1 MNENTAPVNAVAHR
15 SAAPPAR
22 SAKADVRSVLER
34 MKPQIAAALPRH
46 ITPDRM
52 LRVALTAVNS
62 TPALLKCDQTTLLS
76 CVMQCAQ
83 LGLEPGGVLGHAYLI
98 PYGDKCQ
105 LIVGYKGLLDL
116 ARRSGQILDIW
127 SNVVYENE
135 SFEHEA
141 GLDRLLKHK
150 PLPPSKRG
158 ERRVGVYA
166 VAKLKDGSSHH
177 EWLWIEEVDAIRKR
191 SRAGNSGPW
200 VTDYDEMARKTAI
213 RRLAKYLPISVE
225 FARAAALDEA
235 HEMGLPTADL
245 DVAEFT
251 VEDAKPEPPTME
263 KALAAPAQSPSQVKD
278 EEKPVEKPAPAKV
291 EEKAPEASNADEN
304 LDKKRETVAQ
314 ALSRKGLNAGKRMQ
328 FIAGTLGAVVAVE
341 AMTGPECD
349 RVMEALA

>member
-1 MNENTAPVNAVAHR
+1 MTNGTEVATR
-15 SAAPPAR
+15 TAAPPAR
-22 SAKADVRSVLER
+22 SAKADVRSILER

-62 TPALLKCDQTTLLS
+62 TPALLKCDQTSLLS
-76 CVMQCAQ
+76 AVMQCAQ
-83 LGLEPGGVLGHAYLI
+83 LGLEPGGVLGHAYLL

-135 SFEHEA
+135 TFEHEA
-141 GLDRLLKHK
+141 GLDRILKHK
-150 PLPPSKRG
+150 PMPPSKRG

-225 FARAAALDEA
+225 FARAAAIDEA
-235 HEMGLPTADL
+235 HEIGLPTADM
-245 DVAEFT
+245 DVTEFQI
-251 VEDAKPEPPTME
+251 EDAKPEPPTIE
-263 KALAAPAQSPSQVKD
+263 KALAAAPAEK
-278 EEKPVEKPAPAKV
+278 KPVETPSTTAQVISSIKP
-291 EEKAPEASNADEN
+291 EPEAASASEI
-304 LDKKRETVAQ
+304 LAAVKLA
-314 ALSRKGLNAGKRMQ
+314 ASRKGFNNGRLMQ
-328 FIAGTLGAVVAVE
+328 FIGATLGTAKPLSDLTADE
-341 AMTGPECD
+341 AAKML
-349 RVMEALA
+349 EALA

>member
-1 MNENTAPVNAVAHR
+1 MNENTSPVNAVATR
-15 SAAPPAR
+15 TAATPAR
-22 SAKADVRSVLER
+22 SVKNDVRSILER

-62 TPALLKCDQTTLLS
+62 TPALLKCDQTSLLS
-76 CVMQCAQ
+76 AVMQCAQ
-83 LGLEPGGVLGHAYLI
+83 LGLEPGGVLGHAYLL
-98 PYGDKCQ
+98 PYGDRCQ

-127 SNVVYENE
+127 SNVVFENE
-135 SFEHEA
+135 TFEHEA
-141 GLDRLLKHK
+141 GLDRILKHK

-158 ERRVGVYA
+158 AHRVGVYA

-200 VTDYDEMARKTAI
+200 VTDFDEMARKTAI

-235 HEMGLPTADL
+235 HEIGLPTADM

-251 VEDAKPEPPTME
+251 IEDAKAEPPTIE
-263 KALAAPAQSPSQVKD
+263 QALSAPA
-278 EEKPVEKPAPAKV
+278 EKKP
-291 EEKAPEASNADEN
+291 EEKAPESTQSQTIAEGNAALAAETLN
-304 LDKKRETVAQ
+304 AKRERTAQ
-314 ALSRKGLNAGKRMQ
+314 ALTRKGFKGAKVLQ
-328 FIAGTLGAVVAVE
+328 FIGATIGTATQVDTL
-341 AMTGPECD
+341 TGPECD
-349 RVMEALA
+349 RVLEALA